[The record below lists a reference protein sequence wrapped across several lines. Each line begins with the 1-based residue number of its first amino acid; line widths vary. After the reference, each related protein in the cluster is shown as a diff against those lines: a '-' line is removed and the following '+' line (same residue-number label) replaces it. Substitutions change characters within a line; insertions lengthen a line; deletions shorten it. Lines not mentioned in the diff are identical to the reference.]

1 MRKILCLWCICLF
14 LSLGVF
20 IGTAIMNGG
29 GIPLVENHRSIYVN
43 PKPAKGYDE
52 PGFIVG
58 YYDCIGFSSETVHY
72 LYSPHLLFG
81 WSITNTGLP
90 FPLKYSLQI
99 AAFSSRVEFSSF
111 DRTFSGF
118 FSNTEPG
125 FVCGFVYDN
134 CHFSYAFNY
143 TDW

>member
-1 MRKILCLWCICLF
+1 MKRMVALLIAGLLLCLTVASCV
-14 LSLGVF
+14 SANDEEKN
-20 IGTAIMNGG
+20 TTR
-29 GIPLVENHRSIYVN
+29 NHGPIYVN